1 MLKKRER
8 KLICKMG
15 LIFTGNLRRHVAIL
29 QRHCLSKILNSLS
42 LYSIL
47 TICRVL
53 FPFHVEGLL
62 EPFVWQWLHLT
73 DAKVMH
79 WVEQAIRKDTF
90 TVRGNPSDDMVPEE
104 YRHSVSAI
112 DVFRSFNQVVEQL
125 IQLEWDDDLQYAK
138 FMTALSKSISNGV
151 ARYCESLEKTFAKEM
166 DRLSPEQE
174 AAMTQTAQE
183 KLMQFAKDAWT
194 NKDKIEPFQFFPEVC
209 FYLPPF
215 SICIHN

>member
-1 MLKKRER
+1 M
-8 KLICKMG
+8 
-15 LIFTGNLRRHVAIL
+15 
-29 QRHCLSKILNSLS
+29 
-42 LYSIL
+42 
-47 TICRVL
+47 
-53 FPFHVEGLL
+53 EGLL

-79 WVEQAIRKDTF
+79 WVEQAIRKDGF
-90 TVRGNPSDDMVPEE
+90 TVRGDPSDDMVPEE

-209 FYLPPF
+209 LSAPFLP
-215 SICIHN
+215 SAYITNGHH